1 MPGATVLH
9 VCLAGPG
16 IAGNRELVDELRFH
30 HEVSLVTNQT
40 RLEQSRILDDS
51 DVLVL
56 DAAGIRATLR
66 PLLRSLR
73 RRRPELP
80 IVLVDGGL
88 TEDEKADAFTLG
100 VLDYFPAPCPVGLL
114 AERLEVLGRARP
126 PETGRR
132 HPRSS
137 EPNGPDTIPTT

>member
-1 MPGATVLH
+1 MLH

-16 IAGNRELVDELRFH
+16 IAGHRALIDELRVH
-30 HEVSLVTNQT
+30 HEVTLVSDQT
-40 RLEQSRILDDS
+40 RLEQSWILSAS

-88 TEDEKADAFTLG
+88 SDDEKADAFNLG
-100 VLDYFPAPCPVGLL
+100 VLDYFPAPCEVGLL
-114 AERLEVLGRARP
+114 AERLEVLARVRP
-126 PETGRR
+126 A
-132 HPRSS
+132 S
-137 EPNGPDTIPTT
+137 GPDPIPTP

>member
-1 MPGATVLH
+1 MLH

-16 IAGNRELVDELRFH
+16 IAGHRALIDELRVH
-30 HEVSLVTNQT
+30 HEVTLVSDQT
-40 RLEQSRILDDS
+40 RLEQSWILSAS

-80 IVLVDGGL
+80 IVLVDGDL
-88 TEDEKADAFTLG
+88 SDDEKADAFNLG
-100 VLDYFPAPCPVGLL
+100 VLDYFPAPCDVGLL
-114 AERLEVLGRARP
+114 AERLEVLARVGP
-126 PETGRR
+126 A
-132 HPRSS
+132 S
-137 EPNGPDTIPTT
+137 GPDPIPTP